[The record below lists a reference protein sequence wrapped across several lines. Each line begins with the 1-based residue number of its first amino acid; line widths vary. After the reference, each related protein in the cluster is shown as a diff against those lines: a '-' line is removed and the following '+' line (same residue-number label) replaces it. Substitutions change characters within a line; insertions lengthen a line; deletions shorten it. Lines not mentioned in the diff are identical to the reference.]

1 MSSSNPKKS
10 NKKSQSLGE
19 KEISKGALGFVK
31 RDSDKTVFSF
41 FKINIE
47 KRKKLKEEMNA
58 IINSYKEHKINEG
71 ILKIKSIKKDDTSF
85 TIKTE
90 PVIDSLS
97 KFYDTK
103 FKGFEI
109 FKIFEKFNVF
119 LEYCFNKKID
129 LSNLK
134 LSDVYLTKNHDIKLL
149 TLNYDT
155 EIINK
160 IKKETF
166 NDTHNNNANNM
177 LYTIGTIMYYL

>member
-1 MSSSNPKKS
+1 MSKKS
-10 NKKSQSLGE
+10 GE
-19 KEISKGALGFVK
+19 KELSKGPLGIVT
-31 RDSDKTVFSF
+31 SYSNETVFTF
-41 FKINIE
+41 FKTTIE